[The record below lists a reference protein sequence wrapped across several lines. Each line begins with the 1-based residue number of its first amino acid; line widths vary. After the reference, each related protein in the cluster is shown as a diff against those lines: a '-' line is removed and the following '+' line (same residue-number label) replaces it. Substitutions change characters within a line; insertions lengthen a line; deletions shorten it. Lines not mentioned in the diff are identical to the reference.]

1 MKIFFIA
8 LPLLYL
14 LLNGYLYWRV
24 SLMMHSLPLSLKI
37 LVGLLFWTL
46 TIALFVVIILRGAA
60 LPQSLSRTLFNLG
73 STWLLLSFY
82 LVIALTLF
90 DTLRLF
96 IELPAHPFWFALL
109 LTIVTMIYGYIN
121 YRNPKVERI
130 EIECD
135 GKFEP
140 LKLVAVSDIHLGYG
154 TTKSDMKRYAELI
167 NREGADVVV
176 IAGDLIDNSLR
187 PLTDNRME
195 EELSMLKAEKGIYM
209 VAGNHEYISGI
220 ESCCDFL
227 KKTPIVLLRDS
238 IVNLDGGV
246 QIIGRDDR
254 VNRRRKSLEELYSHC
269 DTTRPTILLDHQP
282 YNLLKTDSLG
292 ITLQISG
299 HTHHGQV
306 WPLNTLTNYIY
317 EQSHGYRA
325 WQRSHIWVS
334 SGLSLWGPKFRIG
347 TRGDIAVIT
356 IKPRNR
362 E

>member
-46 TIALFVVIILRGAA
+46 TIALFVVIILRSAA
-60 LPQSLSRTLFNLG
+60 LPQPLSRALFNLG

-96 IELPAHPFWFALL
+96 IELPAHPFWFALP

-121 YRNPKVERI
+121 YRNPKIERI

-135 GKFEP
+135 GEFEP

-167 NREGADVVV
+167 N
-176 IAGDLIDNSLR
+176 
-187 PLTDNRME
+187 
-195 EELSMLKAEKGIYM
+195 
-209 VAGNHEYISGI
+209 
-220 ESCCDFL
+220 
-227 KKTPIVLLRDS
+227 
-238 IVNLDGGV
+238 
-246 QIIGRDDR
+246 
-254 VNRRRKSLEELYSHC
+254 
-269 DTTRPTILLDHQP
+269 
-282 YNLLKTDSLG
+282 
-292 ITLQISG
+292 
-299 HTHHGQV
+299 
-306 WPLNTLTNYIY
+306 
-317 EQSHGYRA
+317 
-325 WQRSHIWVS
+325 
-334 SGLSLWGPKFRIG
+334 
-347 TRGDIAVIT
+347 
-356 IKPRNR
+356 
-362 E
+362 